1 MNNQENAPEGATHV
15 DEYGIYLNTEN
26 DSYWKETSRKWVEL
40 TELLLERNTRLLADI
55 ARIAELEEIVK
66 AVAHIGV
73 DFGYGKYELEA
84 GKIDDARTLM
94 EQGE

>member
-1 MNNQENAPEGATHV
+1 MTNQEILENAPEGATHV

-55 ARIAELEEIVK
+55 ARIAELEK
-66 AVAHIGV
+66 ALATSFELLSMSQPA
-73 DFGYGKYELEA
+73 DYWFYENHKHLI
-84 GKIDDARTLM
+84 K